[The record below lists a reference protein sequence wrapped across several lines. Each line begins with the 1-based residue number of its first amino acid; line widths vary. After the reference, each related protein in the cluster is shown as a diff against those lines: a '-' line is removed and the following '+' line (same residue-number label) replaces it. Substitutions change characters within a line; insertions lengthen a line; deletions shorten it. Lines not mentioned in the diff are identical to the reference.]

1 MAPMKTPVDSP
12 PTDLPECAMLQ
23 PLREIG
29 TEDKSQYWD
38 FEDIACALREA
49 RRLGIA
55 PERFFQRATEARLA
69 RAC

>member
-1 MAPMKTPVDSP
+1 MKNIADNQS
-12 PTDLPECAMLQ
+12 DGLSECPSLQ

-38 FEDIACALREA
+38 FEDITAALREA

-55 PERFFQRATEARLA
+55 PERLFQRATEAQLA
-69 RAC
+69 QAS

>member
-1 MAPMKTPVDSP
+1 MKPHADSSSG
-12 PTDLPECAMLQ
+12 DLPESSELQ

-38 FEDIACALREA
+38 FDDITRALREA

-55 PERFFQRATEARLA
+55 PERLFQRASEVPLA
-69 RAC
+69 QAG

>member
-1 MAPMKTPVDSP
+1 MKHQADSQAGGISEC
-12 PTDLPECAMLQ
+12 PTLQ

-29 TEDKSQYWD
+29 TEAKSQYWD

-55 PERFFQRATEARLA
+55 PERLFQRATGETLA
-69 RAC
+69 QAS

>member
-1 MAPMKTPVDSP
+1 MNHIPDSP
-12 PTDLPECAMLQ
+12 NEGLPQSSALQ

-38 FEDIACALREA
+38 FEDITSALREA

-55 PERFFQRATEARLA
+55 PERLFQQATEAQLA
-69 RAC
+69 QAS

>member
-1 MAPMKTPVDSP
+1 MNIQADSQSA
-12 PTDLPECAMLQ
+12 DLPECPSLQ

-38 FEDIACALREA
+38 FEDISRALREA

-55 PERFFQRATEARLA
+55 PERLFQRATGETLA
-69 RAC
+69 QAS

>member
-1 MAPMKTPVDSP
+1 MKTQADSP
-12 PTDLPECAMLQ
+12 SADLPECPSLQ

-38 FEDIACALREA
+38 FEDISRALREA

-55 PERFFQRATEARLA
+55 PERLFQRATEAQLA
-69 RAC
+69 QAS

>member
-1 MAPMKTPVDSP
+1 MNHQADSQAGEN
-12 PTDLPECAMLQ
+12 PECSALQ

-38 FEDIACALREA
+38 FEDIKSALREA

-55 PERFFQRATEARLA
+55 PERLFQRAGEDPLA
-69 RAC
+69 QAS

>member
-1 MAPMKTPVDSP
+1 MNRPPDNPPPGGADSS
-12 PTDLPECAMLQ
+12 ELQ

-38 FEDIACALREA
+38 FEDITRALREA

-55 PERFFQRATEARLA
+55 PERLFQRAAEEPLA
-69 RAC
+69 QAS